1 MSQQPTDDE
10 LDAVKTELEAAKS
23 ACAPDPAVRGVGAAP
38 AAAVDP
44 AVLVTII
51 ETVLKLIEWFRSRR

>member
-38 AAAVDP
+38 TAIDP

-51 ETVLKLIEWFRSRR
+51 ETVIKLIEWFRSRR